1 MCKLRVDEFS
11 ICFISHGEFKIF
23 KKYIYAN
30 KSQINIFK
38 HLLNQ
43 VIADCIL
50 NNTESK
56 YTYFL

>member
-1 MCKLRVDEFS
+1 MCKLRADEFS
-11 ICFISHGEFKIF
+11 ICLISHGEIKIY
-23 KKYIYAN
+23 KIYAN

-50 NNTESK
+50 INIESK
-56 YTYFL
+56 HTYFL